1 MAPSAGP
8 GSRQTRGDGGA
19 AQAAPGW
26 MAVPPLWE
34 VIQDAHL
41 TRPLV
46 GVKGAANNVAP
57 PLHQHVAVLGV
68 YRDGQQYTGEVN
80 PTVLLTLAVGRA
92 GVVPPVPR
100 QGCGR
105 V

>member
-1 MAPSAGP
+1 M
-8 GSRQTRGDGGA
+8 
-19 AQAAPGW
+19 
-26 MAVPPLWE
+26 PPLWE
-34 VIQDAHL
+34 VIQDTHL
-41 TRPLV
+41 TCPRV

-57 PLHQHVAVLGV
+57 PLQQHVAVLGV